1 MAMQEILEGRR
12 GADPTPR
19 GRRSPPTPD
28 SPSDLKDRPER
39 AGRPIR
45 NAPSES
51 RAPIDRKTRREGLL
65 RVRFRAGVVPRSTP
79 GRIFAALAVLAGFA
93 AVAYL
98 SYLGQ
103 RYILEDQRFIVPSS
117 ASIQV
122 EGNSHLSRAQL
133 LSVFGE
139 DVDRNIFSVPLAE
152 RRAQLEQLPWVKHAT
167 VMRLLPNKLR
177 IAIVERTPVAY
188 VRQGSQIGLV
198 DASGVLLDLDDADGT
213 RPANGANGSTANGTP
228 ATYSFPVVTG
238 ITAQAP
244 LSQRAARMKILE
256 KFTHDLDSGSD
267 NVSSKLSEVD
277 LSNPEDVK
285 ALIPEQGTEIL
296 VHFGDTDF
304 LDRYHKFE
312 DQLPTW
318 RAQYPKLA
326 SADMRYDRQ
335 VVLEMANG
343 SPAPELHAANTSPEK
358 AVPTPAVKHPSPA
371 VKSPAAKTADAK
383 PAHPKPAAPH
393 QLSSKALSAYGQPH
407 FPGESGT
414 TAGPGKHVISSKT
427 PDQ

>member
-28 SPSDLKDRPER
+28 SPSASPDRPDR

-45 NAPSES
+45 TSPSET
-51 RAPIDRKTRREGLL
+51 RPPIDRKTRREGLL

-198 DASGVLLDLDDADGT
+198 DQSGVLLDLDDADGA
-213 RPANGANGSTANGTP
+213 RPANGTNS
-228 ATYSFPVVTG
+228 TYSFPVVTG

-318 RAQYPKLA
+318 HAQYPKLA

-343 SPAPELHAANTSPEK
+343 SPAPELHASNTDAAKPL
-358 AVPTPAVKHPSPA
+358 AAPAVKHPAPA
-371 VKSPAAKTADAK
+371 AKSPAAKTADAK
-383 PAHPKPAAPH
+383 PAHPKPVAPH

-414 TAGPGKHVISSKT
+414 PATPGKHVISSKT

>member
-51 RAPIDRKTRREGLL
+51 RSPIDRKTRREGLL

-98 SYLGQ
+98 GYLGQ

-198 DASGVLLDLDDADGT
+198 DASGVLLDLDDADQA
-213 RPANGANGSTANGTP
+213 RPANANGTN
-228 ATYSFPVVTG
+228 AAYSFPVVTG
-238 ITAQAP
+238 ITAQEP
-244 LSQRAARMKILE
+244 LSVRAARMKILE

-343 SPAPELHAANTSPEK
+343 SPVPELHASNTDAAKPL
-358 AVPTPAVKHPSPA
+358 ATAVKHPAPVA
-371 VKSPAAKTADAK
+371 KSPAAKTADAK
-383 PAHPKPAAPH
+383 SAHPKPVSPH
-393 QLSSKALSAYGQPH
+393 PLSSKTLSAYGQPH

-414 TAGPGKHVISSKT
+414 PATPGKHVISSKT